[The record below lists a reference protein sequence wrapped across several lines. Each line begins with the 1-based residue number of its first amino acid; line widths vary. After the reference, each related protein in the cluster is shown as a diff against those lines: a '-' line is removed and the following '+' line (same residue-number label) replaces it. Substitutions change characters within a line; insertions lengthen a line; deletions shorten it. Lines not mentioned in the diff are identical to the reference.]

1 MKYIKIVISMMVL
14 SNAAFAMVECEG
26 GIEKEN
32 WLSPGFSN
40 APFSMGAEGNKS
52 SKPRARSNRSQKTTM
67 PDYFPLVSKNSGS
80 MEADVKRA
88 RLEVLPLLEIDTNSQ
103 RPGDVASY
111 RELTVSNLGAA
122 RPDRRD
128 RSDACNFDD
137 SELAE
142 MLTRLGINK

>member
-14 SNAAFAMVECEG
+14 SNAAFSMAKCEG

-52 SKPRARSNRSQKTTM
+52 SKPRARPSRSQKKTM
-67 PDYFPLVSKNSGS
+67 PDYFPLVSKDSKS
-80 MEADVKRA
+80 METDVKRP
-88 RLEVLPLLEIDTNSQ
+88 RLEAWPLSEIDRNSQ
-103 RPGDVASY
+103 RAGDVVSY
-111 RELTVSNLGAA
+111 GKLTVSDLGEAE
-122 RPDRRD
+122 PDRRG
-128 RSDACNFDD
+128 RSDAWDLDD
-137 SELAE
+137 SELGE